1 MLENNDPMRFIKGA
15 MKLQERLK
23 KQQAMKKTNERVI
36 DLLKERLD
44 EGQKT
49 YGQDIPLNGEGGRDN
64 LKESLD
70 EALDLSIYLCATILE
85 LMDRNKK
92 D

>member
-1 MLENNDPMRFIKGA
+1 MLENNDPMRFIKGV
-15 MKLQERLK
+15 KKFEDRLK
-23 KQQAMKKTNERVI
+23 KQQAKTNERVI

-44 EGQKT
+44 EGQRT

-70 EALDLSIYLCATILE
+70 EALDLAIYLCATILE
-85 LMDRNKK
+85 LKDRRNEDK
-92 D
+92 